1 MKPFAVP
8 LCCLVALVSGCG
20 KSVVPDEPVDPA
32 KAKEVLTAAL
42 DAWKGGEAYGALA
55 SRSPPVVFAEP
66 LWEGGAKLVS
76 YELGAVELTGR
87 QGRCTVKLSL
97 VSKEGKPTERRV
109 GYLIDTIPR
118 AVIVREGMGP

>member
-1 MKPFAVP
+1 VRAFAVP
-8 LCCLVALVSGCG
+8 VCCLVALVSGCG
-20 KSVVPDEPVDPA
+20 KTVAPDEPVDPA

-42 DAWKGGEAYGALA
+42 DAWKGGAAYGALE

-66 LWEGGAKLVS
+66 LWEGGATLNS
-76 YELGAVELTGR
+76 YELGTVELTGR

-97 VSKEGKPTERRV
+97 TTKDGKPMERRV
-109 GYLIDTIPR
+109 GYLIDTAPR